1 MKWETLKALKKQHCS
16 NINLDAFDMINFC
29 KFFQNLYG
37 KSTIEAEKI
46 NSLKSEMAG
55 KSTQEELSSI
65 LDEKITLD
73 ELTSCIKAAKK
84 GKAVSEDLIPNEF
97 LKASTKTILNAVLNL
112 FNQCMIVG
120 VYPWTTSIVTPLHK
134 KGSVYDPN
142 NYRAIAVASNLG
154 KTLASIHLKR
164 LIAFRNSNEPDTQ
177 NQLGFCKGAQ
187 TSDHIFTLTTCIEKY
202 VTRSRKRI
210 YSCFVDYAKA
220 FDSVCREA
228 LLFKLWKMGIQGRFF
243 KCIEYMYQNSSTKV
257 KLLNKLSD
265 KIDVICGTEQGH
277 PMSPELF
284 KCFIHQLSKDI
295 NCIEDIN
302 VPLLGAVKV
311 THLLWADDLV
321 LLALDRESLQAM
333 LNVLQSYCLEWGLSV
348 NVSKTAIMVFNPT
361 GRLLKDSL
369 DFTLGES
376 VIPSAREYCYLGI
389 KFTLSGSLKTAQATL
404 RQKGLRSYFA
414 IKRMIDIRHIRKS
427 ILFKLFDALIQPIAT
442 YACQVWLPSTNLF
455 KAVIDEGTRDNRLKS
470 IALDPLENLHLSF
483 LKWTMNVHKYASN
496 AAVWGDC
503 GRYPLGVVAS
513 KLVFS
518 FRDRLEDMDKEGS
531 AALVRHA
538 YCEQKQLNLS
548 WYRSIAAVKDRL
560 EMEEA
565 RPLHWPNQI
574 RSGLK
579 CWFEKSWNI
588 ERSLNRKLKF
598 YNTIKNEF
606 KEELYLR
613 LELNS
618 NTSKRLA
625 QLRTSTHTLN
635 IETGRHGAN
644 RLKLINRVCKHCCTK
659 DMGTLELLL
668 ELPLSDPIIEDEE
681 HVLRNCPLYDDLRD
695 QLNPYTQNLL
705 FEDITTI
712 FENSI
717 TTRDIGRYISKIY
730 ERRLLVSGEE

>member
-1 MKWETLKALKKQHCS
+1 
-16 NINLDAFDMINFC
+16 
-29 KFFQNLYG
+29 
-37 KSTIEAEKI
+37 
-46 NSLKSEMAG
+46 
-55 KSTQEELSSI
+55 
-65 LDEKITLD
+65 
-73 ELTSCIKAAKK
+73 
-84 GKAVSEDLIPNEF
+84 
-97 LKASTKTILNAVLNL
+97 
-112 FNQCMIVG
+112 
-120 VYPWTTSIVTPLHK
+120 
-134 KGSVYDPN
+134 
-142 NYRAIAVASNLG
+142 
-154 KTLASIHLKR
+154 
-164 LIAFRNSNEPDTQ
+164 
-177 NQLGFCKGAQ
+177 
-187 TSDHIFTLTTCIEKY
+187 
-202 VTRSRKRI
+202 
-210 YSCFVDYAKA
+210 
-220 FDSVCREA
+220 
-228 LLFKLWKMGIQGRFF
+228 
-243 KCIEYMYQNSSTKV
+243 
-257 KLLNKLSD
+257 
-265 KIDVICGTEQGH
+265 
-277 PMSPELF
+277 
-284 KCFIHQLSKDI
+284 
-295 NCIEDIN
+295 
-302 VPLLGAVKV
+302 
-311 THLLWADDLV
+311 
-321 LLALDRESLQAM
+321 
-333 LNVLQSYCLEWGLSV
+333 
-348 NVSKTAIMVFNPT
+348 
-361 GRLLKDSL
+361 
-369 DFTLGES
+369 
-376 VIPSAREYCYLGI
+376 
-389 KFTLSGSLKTAQATL
+389 
-404 RQKGLRSYFA
+404 
-414 IKRMIDIRHIRKS
+414 MIDIRHIRKS

-538 YCEQKQLNLS
+538 YCEQKQLNLT